1 MWMKDKENYEIEEKK
16 LHERIKKINYD
27 NQKFLNSQMEN
38 KLRKKKEKMNQNE
51 AQLNRDLLRQAN

>member
-16 LHERIKKINYD
+16 LLERIKKINHD

-38 KLRKKKEKMNQNE
+38 KIRKKKEKMSQNE
-51 AQLNRDLLRQAN
+51 A